1 MYRMQNFSL
10 ESLNHLNKD
19 LFASNIESGDINI
32 TGCFNIEARSDFQV
46 AYLCAYLGFFNIDYH
61 SYKRK

>member
-1 MYRMQNFSL
+1 MQNFSL

-19 LFASNIESGDINI
+19 LFASSIESADINI

-46 AYLCAYLGFFNIDYH
+46 GYLCAFSDVFNIDYPP
-61 SYKRK
+61 YKRK